1 MKLTFDD
8 KYEFIPKWN
17 GNETDSEPVKILCRY
32 LSSPE
37 RSRCIK
43 KEILADN
50 DKSTVKIVYHE
61 VDLFTLSVE
70 KIENLE
76 VNGKKVKTAAEFLA
90 EENLSSLFDEIVNE
104 IVRRNTRS
112 NLKNS

>member
-17 GNETDSEPVKILCRY
+17 GNESDPEPVNIKCRY

-76 VNGKKVKTAAEFLA
+76 VNGKKIKTATEFLA

-112 NLKNS
+112 SLKN